1 MPKIAIVDKM
11 HQDGIN
17 LLKNNPKSKRIGAIK
32 NDTVIDFSSSD
43 LPKDMINFIKL
54 GSTGLDIAND
64 VIENQKNAHA
74 IDDVI
79 LKAPIDKPNKILAVG
94 LNYKK
99 HIDEAKELK
108 DHHSND
114 VQLQDQFPNIFNKQ
128 NSSVNDPFGDVHRP
142 NASDWLDYEGELGF
156 IIGKECRH
164 VSYENAKNCIY
175 GYTVVNDFSIRD
187 WQFRGPPHTMTMG
200 KSWDTHCPFGPY
212 IVTSDEIDDP
222 HNLALKTFVNDEE
235 RQNTNTNLMIYDC
248 YTLIEYLTTAFTL
261 EPGDLIPTGT
271 PEGSAVTTQNWLKPG
286 DKVKVEIE
294 GLGYIENNI
303 IQEPNNTQ
311 KS

>member
-1 MPKIAIVDKM
+1 MKLITF
-11 HQDGIN
+11 
-17 LLKNNPKSKRIGAIK
+17 LLKNNPKSKRIGAVK
-32 NDTVIDFSSSD
+32 NNTVIDFSSSD

-64 VIENQKNAHA
+64 VIENQKNVHA

-222 HNLALKTFVNDEE
+222 HNLVLKTFVNDEE

>member
-1 MPKIAIVDKM
+1 MKLITF
-11 HQDGIN
+11 
-17 LLKNNPKSKRIGAIK
+17 LLKDNPKSKRIGAIK

-54 GSTGLDIAND
+54 GSTGLDKAND
-64 VIENQKNAHA
+64 VIENQKNVHA

-222 HNLALKTFVNDEE
+222 HNLTLKTFVNDEE

>member
-1 MPKIAIVDKM
+1 MKLITF
-11 HQDGIN
+11 
-17 LLKNNPKSKRIGAIK
+17 LLKDNPKSKRIGAIK

-64 VIENQKNAHA
+64 VIENQKNVHA

>member
-1 MPKIAIVDKM
+1 MKLITF
-11 HQDGIN
+11 

-32 NDTVIDFSSSD
+32 NNTVIDFSSSD

-74 IDDVI
+74 IDDVL

-175 GYTVVNDFSIRD
+175 GYAVVNDFSIRD

-222 HNLALKTFVNDEE
+222 HNLTLKTFVNDEE

>member
-1 MPKIAIVDKM
+1 MKLITF
-11 HQDGIN
+11 
-17 LLKNNPKSKRIGAIK
+17 LLKDNPKSKRIGAIK

-156 IIGKECRH
+156 IIGNECRH

-222 HNLALKTFVNDEE
+222 HNLTLKTFVNDEE

>member
-1 MPKIAIVDKM
+1 MKLITF
-11 HQDGIN
+11 
-17 LLKNNPKSKRIGAIK
+17 LLKNNPKIKRIGAIK
-32 NDTVIDFSSSD
+32 NNTVIDFSSSD

-64 VIENQKNAHA
+64 VIENQKNVHA

-248 YTLIEYLTTAFTL
+248 YTLVEYLTTAFTL

>member
-1 MPKIAIVDKM
+1 MKLITF
-11 HQDGIN
+11 
-17 LLKNNPKSKRIGAIK
+17 LLKDNPKSKRIGAIK
-32 NDTVIDFSSSD
+32 DDTIIDFSSSD

-64 VIENQKNAHA
+64 VIENQKNAHS

-114 VQLQDQFPNIFNKQ
+114 VQLQDQYPNIFNKQ

>member
-1 MPKIAIVDKM
+1 MKLITF
-11 HQDGIN
+11 
-17 LLKNNPKSKRIGAIK
+17 LLKDNPKSKRIGAIK

-99 HIDEAKELK
+99 HIDEAKQLK

-222 HNLALKTFVNDEE
+222 HNLTLKTFVNDEE

>member
-1 MPKIAIVDKM
+1 MKLITF
-11 HQDGIN
+11 
-17 LLKNNPKSKRIGAIK
+17 LLKDNPKSKRIGAIK

-142 NASDWLDYEGELGF
+142 NASDCLDYEGELGF

-222 HNLALKTFVNDEE
+222 HNLTLKTFVNDEE

>member
-1 MPKIAIVDKM
+1 MKLITF
-11 HQDGIN
+11 

-43 LPKDMINFIKL
+43 LPKDMINFINL
-54 GSTGLDIAND
+54 GSSGLDIAND
-64 VIENQKNAHA
+64 VIENQKNVHA

>member
-1 MPKIAIVDKM
+1 MKLITF
-11 HQDGIN
+11 
-17 LLKNNPKSKRIGAIK
+17 LLKDNPKSKRIGAIK

-99 HIDEAKELK
+99 HIDEAKELN

-222 HNLALKTFVNDEE
+222 HNLTLKTFVNDEE

>member
-1 MPKIAIVDKM
+1 MKLITF
-11 HQDGIN
+11 

-164 VSYENAKNCIY
+164 VSYENAKDCIY

-222 HNLALKTFVNDEE
+222 HNLTLKTFVNDEE

-271 PEGSAVTTQNWLKPG
+271 PEGSAVITQNWLKPG

-303 IQEPNNTQ
+303 IQEPNNTK

>member
-1 MPKIAIVDKM
+1 MKLITF
-11 HQDGIN
+11 

-64 VIENQKNAHA
+64 VIENQKNVHA

-142 NASDWLDYEGELGF
+142 NASDWLDFEGELGF

-175 GYTVVNDFSIRD
+175 GYTAVNDFSIRD

-311 KS
+311 IS

>member
-1 MPKIAIVDKM
+1 MKLITF
-11 HQDGIN
+11 
-17 LLKNNPKSKRIGAIK
+17 LLKDNPKSKRIGAIK

-64 VIENQKNAHA
+64 VIENQNNAHA

-79 LKAPIDKPNKILAVG
+79 FKAPVDKPNKILAVG

-222 HNLALKTFVNDEE
+222 HNLTLKTFVNDEE

>member
-1 MPKIAIVDKM
+1 MKLITF
-11 HQDGIN
+11 
-17 LLKNNPKSKRIGAIK
+17 LLKDNPKSKRIGAIK

-64 VIENQKNAHA
+64 VIENQNNAHA

>member
-1 MPKIAIVDKM
+1 MKLITF
-11 HQDGIN
+11 
-17 LLKNNPKSKRIGAIK
+17 LLKDNPKSKRSGAIK

-222 HNLALKTFVNDEE
+222 HNLTLKTFVNDEE

>member
-1 MPKIAIVDKM
+1 MKLITF
-11 HQDGIN
+11 

-54 GSTGLDIAND
+54 GLTGLDIAND

-200 KSWDTHCPFGPY
+200 KSWDTHCPFGPC

>member
-1 MPKIAIVDKM
+1 MKLITF
-11 HQDGIN
+11 

-54 GSTGLDIAND
+54 GLTGLDIAND

-222 HNLALKTFVNDEE
+222 HNLTLKTFVNDEE

-286 DKVKVEIE
+286 DKVKVEID

>member
-1 MPKIAIVDKM
+1 MKLITF
-11 HQDGIN
+11 

-64 VIENQKNAHA
+64 VIENQKNVHA

-222 HNLALKTFVNDEE
+222 HNLTLKTFVNDEE

-311 KS
+311 TS

>member
-1 MPKIAIVDKM
+1 MKLITF
-11 HQDGIN
+11 

-32 NDTVIDFSSSD
+32 NNTVIDFSSSD

-54 GSTGLDIAND
+54 GSSGLDIAND
-64 VIENQKNAHA
+64 VIENQKNIHA

-128 NSSVNDPFGDVHRP
+128 NSSVNDPYGDVHRP

-286 DKVKVEIE
+286 DKVIVEIE

>member
-1 MPKIAIVDKM
+1 MKLITF
-11 HQDGIN
+11 

-64 VIENQKNAHA
+64 VIENQKNVHA

-235 RQNTNTNLMIYDC
+235 RLNTNTNLMIYDC

>member
-1 MPKIAIVDKM
+1 MKLITF
-11 HQDGIN
+11 
-17 LLKNNPKSKRIGAIK
+17 LLKDNPKSKRIGAIK

-156 IIGKECRH
+156 VIGKECRH

-222 HNLALKTFVNDEE
+222 HNLTLKTFVNDEE

>member
-1 MPKIAIVDKM
+1 MKLITF
-11 HQDGIN
+11 
-17 LLKNNPKSKRIGAIK
+17 LLKDNPKSKRIGAIK
-32 NDTVIDFSSSD
+32 NNTVIDFSSSD

-64 VIENQKNAHA
+64 VIENQKNVHA

-156 IIGKECRH
+156 IIGNECRH

-222 HNLALKTFVNDEE
+222 HNLTLKTFVNDEE